1 MSALRVKALQNHY
14 KQVYQDKGHPN
25 FWMVVDPGDIGTW
38 YVLIHDL
45 GEEHEGGEYLM
56 RMTAP
61 ENYPYG
67 PPKFELFTPN
77 PRYQI
82 GKSRP
87 CVSMGEYHSNNYP
100 AILGMYG
107 FTCELIYTFHASDT
121 EMGGG
126 ISMKTGVTKE
136 EKLILARESVA
147 YNNKHYAVVMEL
159 FKEERTRVFKNP
171 LKKVEMPVE
180 IDKPKKVDK
189 SDKTDKSSKSKKSS
203 KTSKIQE
210 LESQESSNETESDPG
225 ESQEPSNEFEPSE
238 EIVKIKKSE
247 KSSKSSKTSKT
258 SESKIV
264 TKSTKKPTKK

>member
-25 FWMVVDPGDIGTW
+25 FWMVIDPGDIGTW

-87 CVSMGEYHSNNYP
+87 CVSMGEYHSDNYP

-107 FTCELIYTFHASDT
+107 FTCELIYSFHASDT

-136 EKLILARESVA
+136 EKLKLAKESVA

-180 IDKPKKVDK
+180 IDK
-189 SDKTDKSSKSKKSS
+189 SSKPTKSKKSS
-203 KTSKIQE
+203 KTPEIQE
-210 LESQESSNETESDPG
+210 SQESQESSNESDSDPS
-225 ESQEPSNEFEPSE
+225 ESQESSNESEPSE
-238 EIVKIKKSE
+238 EIVKIKKLKKPEKTS
-247 KSSKSSKTSKT
+247 KSSESSKTSKT
-258 SESKIV
+258 SESKKV
-264 TKSTKKPTKK
+264 AKSTKKSTKK